1 MWVKYDHHLLTGEKL
16 LVAHLFFLKKPRA
29 VNNNAFPPANPSAL
43 HKHSSQ
49 QPKIQ
54 GGIPGMRGIRP
65 TNAIEEAQRCT
76 EKMGYHW
83 IKKTPIRNGSS
94 MHCSGRQ

>member
-1 MWVKYDHHLLTGEKL
+1 MWVKYDHHLLNGEKL
-16 LVAHLFFLKKPRA
+16 LVAHLFFFKETESCEQQCRSPRQP
-29 VNNNAFPPANPSAL
+29 FAL

-49 QPKIQ
+49 QPKIPE
-54 GGIPGMRGIRP
+54 GIPGMRGVRP